1 MELLAIIMFVT
12 VMLSL
17 IAGYPVALTLAGMS
31 LLWGAIGYAIG
42 IFDVDLLWALPA
54 RIYAIITNPLLIA
67 IPLFCFM
74 GFVLEKSKIAETL
87 LRSMTIALGRMPGGL
102 AISVVIVGC
111 LLAASTGIIGATI
124 TTMGLMSLPTMLR
137 NGYAPSVSAG
147 TICAAGTLGQ
157 IIPPAIVLIILTDQ
171 IANSYQAAQQAVGN
185 FSPSPVSVGDLFAGA
200 LLPGLLLTGLYLLY
214 LFTRGILDP
223 KNLPPLQL
231 ETDEVV
237 NLKDLLLE
245 SLLPPLILIF
255 AVLGSILMGVATTT
269 ESASVGAVGA
279 CMLAA
284 YRLSDDGK
292 IKRIVKMGFWGIIL
306 AFILALNFDLRLSRG
321 SIAPV
326 EIIAVAIAGLAMA
339 GVLYAL
345 YVSYG
350 VLKQHGVIKYSTDG
364 TVLITA
370 KVMTIII
377 CVQIFALVFR
387 AFGGD
392 DLVHG
397 FLKSMEGGLA
407 TQMVLVMAV
416 IFILGMFL
424 DFIEITLIV
433 VPLVAPVLL
442 QHDISP
448 VWLGIMIAMNL
459 QTSFLTPP
467 FGFSLFYLRSVA
479 PKDFKTIDIYKGV
492 IPFLCIQIAM
502 LFIIWHFPVLTDY
515 LPKILL
521 DSDYSKSGLF

>member
-1 MELLAIIMFVT
+1 MEWLPIIMFVT

-17 IAGYPVALTLAGMS
+17 IAGYPVALSLAGVS
-31 LLWGAIGYAIG
+31 LLWGAFGYTIG
-42 IFDVDLLWALPA
+42 IFDVDLLWALPE
-54 RIYAIITNPLLIA
+54 RIYAIITNPLLVA
-67 IPLFCFM
+67 VPLFCFM

-87 LRSMTIALGRMPGGL
+87 LRSMTLTFGGLPGGL
-102 AISVVIVGC
+102 GISVVIVGC

-137 NGYAPSVSAG
+137 NGYSPSVSAG

-157 IIPPAIVLIILTDQ
+157 IIPPAVVLIILTDQ
-171 IANSYQAAQQAVGN
+171 IAYAYQSAQQEIGN
-185 FSPSPVSVGDLFAGA
+185 FSPTPVSVGDLFAGA

-214 LFTRGILDP
+214 LFIRGMLDP
-223 KNLPPLQL
+223 KNLPPLKRQ
-231 ETDEVV
+231 EDDAV
-237 NLKDLLLE
+237 NLKELLLE

-269 ESASVGAVGA
+269 ESASVGAIGA

-284 YRLSDDGK
+284 YRLSDDHK
-292 IKRIVKMGFWGIIL
+292 IKRIVKMGFWAIIV
-306 AFILALNFDLRLSRG
+306 AFALTLNFDLRLSRN
-321 SIAPV
+321 SITAL
-326 EIIAVAIAGLAMA
+326 EIIAIGAATLCTIGI
-339 GVLYAL
+339 LYAL
-345 YVSYG
+345 YISYG
-350 VLKQHGVIKYSTDG
+350 VLKQNGVIKYSTDG

-370 KVMTIII
+370 KVMAIII

-392 DLVHG
+392 DLVHD
-397 FLKSMEGGLA
+397 FLKGMDGGLA
-407 TQMVLVMAV
+407 AQILLVMMV

-442 QHDISP
+442 QSDISP

-459 QTSFLTPP
+459 QTSFMTPP

-492 IPFLCIQIAM
+492 IPFLCIQILM

-515 LPKILL
+515 LPKVLL